1 MDRWPGAYPAT
12 PMSEPPTPA
21 LETTQPQQQQQQ
33 SQSHPQSAPNQA
45 LDRDQQARLPAQDQ
59 LTRENKVLDSS
70 IVKPHNAP
78 GVGLSNAEYH
88 RLQGRTLEDERQP
101 SVDEAVGGGTYVRE
115 NEYFKKTPKGLTES
129 ELEEQSQRKTHLPTE
144 SELEEQSQRQVG
156 KTRPLTE
163 SELEEQSQQR
173 RNVQHGHTGRTAWP
187 LSDVSVQHEQQPRK
201 LQQFVQDDR
210 AHDRKLDH
218 QQQQHTASKYGTD
231 HGHQDI
237 YESQDQPRRVE
248 QNLHESQ
255 HQRHETQQQAPQTHQ
270 YSAAGVQREV
280 REAQQQPRGAQ
291 QESHGIPQQSRSVQH
306 ESHEAGLGHGHQ
318 PSDLPVAYQQHA
330 RDVPQQAHAAQQ
342 QGQVLP
348 DRSRD
353 LHQQPQ
359 GVTGLSQSDQPSDP
373 PLAYRLRTAE
383 VPQHE
388 LRHES
393 RELSEQPRNDQ
404 PSSRNTHSA
413 TGSNKQSGTPP
424 YWGAL
429 PTAATGGIYNTVTG
443 HGSPRD
449 DHDQH
454 HNVSPK
460 NRTTEDTPA
469 DSTISSGITSVPR
482 GGVYNTVTGHGSSS
496 EPTHH
501 HQGDSSRSG
510 ARFIAGV
517 SNVDDSSIPPQ
528 SRNVQHTIGS
538 TGPVPGTTATSSST
552 AQEGQTHP
560 AVRSTYGETGTQRAF
575 PLTTS
580 DRDTHH
586 DEKPHSNAEKGLAA
600 GALAGAGVAA
610 YSYGT
615 HDNRDS
621 RDTRDAGA
629 TQGYLPSGNQRAT
642 QAQPTSHHTT
652 THTEQKRLSPDSGE
666 KHKERHGLFGLG
678 SKHDK
683 AEGRDPSHTATGH
696 GRDPVAAEQRTTYS
710 QPADIKDTHKEH
722 HGLFGKTGTHEKDE
736 HRGTHDNATVPGHP
750 SSSEHRVVAA
760 QSQAQP
766 FSPPNA
772 ELKENPKQ
780 HHGLL
785 GLVHHGNEEGRDS
798 RDIAPIPGT
807 HPAGVD
813 ARATQPQRISPSSAE
828 AKRTSLD
835 AKDDS
840 PKRKGSVLGGIFHRN
855 KDDKT
860 YEEPKHQHQ
869 HRRSDSLERRKL
881 HKDPPPSVVQAMRQ
895 STPPQK
901 TSIEE
906 ERHRQQYDERTQHG
920 HQGALATGAGVA
932 AGGIA
937 ASQLANRHAE
947 TQDSARQSN
956 FPETTSR
963 ATESGS
969 YQTLDSGTPFGVA
982 TGATGASHQS
992 HQTSHQSHQT
1002 HSTSHVSQDNYSRG
1016 VEDRHSGPYN
1026 ILADGTPSGIATS
1039 RAGGSPDTRN
1049 TSSVPYDS
1057 ATGSNQG
1064 GHKTDALAAGAGA
1077 AGLMAASRS
1086 NKESDYGSN
1095 RGVADAHSGTSATG
1109 QDSWRSNLPP
1119 TVATSGV
1126 MDISAAHGTTHDRQS
1141 PTSAT
1146 YVPSAT
1152 TRDTAGTYSTLESG
1166 TASGAAGAGGVTS
1179 NTAAN
1184 TTTHTAKDE
1193 SVPRTLRHTQDTGA
1207 SSDLPNPYNVLP
1219 SGTPSGVN
1227 IEYRRKSKE
1236 VERQH

>member
-21 LETTQPQQQQQQ
+21 LETTQPQQQQQ
-33 SQSHPQSAPNQA
+33 SQSHPQSAPNQE
-45 LDRDQQARLPAQDQ
+45 LDRDQQTKLPAQDQ
-59 LTRENKVLDSS
+59 LTRENKIHDS
-70 IVKPHNAP
+70 IVKPHTAP

-115 NEYFKKTPKGLTES
+115 NEYFNKTPRG
-129 ELEEQSQRKTHLPTE
+129 PTE
-144 SELEEQSQRQVG
+144 SELEEQSQ
-156 KTRPLTE
+156 
-163 SELEEQSQQR
+163 QQ

-187 LSDVSVQHEQQPRK
+187 LSDVSVQHEQQHPRK

-210 AHDRKLDH
+210 EHARKLGN
-218 QQQQHTASKYGTD
+218 QQQPHTASKYGTD

-237 YESQDQPRRVE
+237 YESQEQPRRVE

-255 HQRHETQQQAPQTHQ
+255 HQRHETQHQAPETHR
-270 YSAAGVQREV
+270 YSAVGVQRKV
-280 REAQQQPRGAQ
+280 REAQQQPHGAQ
-291 QESHGIPQQSRSVQH
+291 QEAHGIPQQSRSVQH
-306 ESHEAGLGHGHQ
+306 ESREAGLGHGHQ
-318 PSDLPVAYQQHA
+318 PSDLPVGYQQHA
-330 RDVPQQAHAAQQ
+330 RDVPQQAHTGQQ
-342 QGQVLP
+342 QGQALP

-359 GVTGLSQSDQPSDP
+359 GVAGLSQGQQPSDLP
-373 PLAYRLRTAE
+373 VAYQQRTAE

-404 PSSRNTHSA
+404 PSSRSTQSA
-413 TGSNKQSGTPP
+413 TDSNKQSSTPP
-424 YWGAL
+424 YWGVL
-429 PTAATGGIYNTVTG
+429 PTTATGGIYNTVTG

-449 DHDQH
+449 GHDQH
-454 HNVSPK
+454 HNVSPR
-460 NRTTEDTPA
+460 NRTTEDTA
-469 DSTISSGITSVPR
+469 AGSSISSGIASVPR
-482 GGVYNTVTGHGSSS
+482 GGVYNTVTGHGSSG
-496 EPTHH
+496 EPAHH
-501 HQGDSSRSG
+501 HQADSSRSG
-510 ARFIAGV
+510 APFIAGV
-517 SNVDDSSIPPQ
+517 SNVNDSSIPPQ
-528 SRNVQHTIGS
+528 SRSAQHTTGS
-538 TGPVPGTTATSSST
+538 TGPLSGTSATSSSST
-552 AQEGQTHP
+552 QEGQTRP
-560 AVRSTYGETGTQRAF
+560 AGRSTYGETGAQRAF

-580 DRDTHH
+580 DRDAHH
-586 DEKPHSNAEKGLAA
+586 EEKSHSNAQKGLAA

-615 HDNRDS
+615 HDSRDS
-621 RDTRDAGA
+621 RDTRDVGA
-629 TQGYLPSGNQRAT
+629 TQGYPSGANQRAT

-652 THTEQKRLSPDSGE
+652 THTEQKRSSPGSGE

-696 GRDPVAAEQRTTYS
+696 GRDPVATEQRTTYS
-710 QPADIKDTHKEH
+710 QPADTKDTHKEH
-722 HGLFGKTGTHEKDE
+722 HGLFGTSGKHDKDE

-760 QSQAQP
+760 QPQAQP

-772 ELKENPKQ
+772 ELKEKSKE

-813 ARATQPQRISPSSAE
+813 ARATQPQRISPSSSE
-828 AKRTSLD
+828 ANRTSLD
-835 AKDDS
+835 TKDDS

-860 YEEPKHQHQ
+860 YEEPKHQQQ
-869 HRRSDSLERRKL
+869 HRRSDSIERRKL

-901 TSIEE
+901 NSIEE
-906 ERHRQQYDERTQHG
+906 ERQRQQYDERTQHG

-932 AGGIA
+932 ASGIA

-947 TQDSARQSN
+947 TQDAARQPN
-956 FPETTSR
+956 APQTTSR

-969 YQTLDSGTPFGVA
+969 YQTLQSGTPSGVA
-982 TGATGASHQS
+982 TGAAGASHQS
-992 HQTSHQSHQT
+992 HQTHN
-1002 HSTSHVSQDNYSRG
+1002 TSHVPQDNYSRG
-1016 VEDRHSGPYN
+1016 AEDRHSGPYN
-1026 ILADGTPSGIATS
+1026 TLADVTPSGIATS

-1049 TSSVPYDS
+1049 TSSVPYDN
-1057 ATGSNQG
+1057 ATDSHQG
-1064 GHKTDALAAGAGA
+1064 GHKTKALAAGAGA
-1077 AGLMAASRS
+1077 AGLIAASRG
-1086 NKESDYGSN
+1086 NRESDYDNN
-1095 RGVADAHSGTSATG
+1095 RGLANDQSGTAATG
-1109 QDSWRSNLPP
+1109 QDSWSNLPP
-1119 TVATSGV
+1119 TVATSRATET
-1126 MDISAAHGTTHDRQS
+1126 SAAHGTTHDRHS

-1146 YVPSAT
+1146 YVPSNT
-1152 TRDTAGTYSTLESG
+1152 TRGTAGTYSTLESG
-1166 TASGAAGAGGVTS
+1166 TASGVAGAGAAGAAS
-1179 NTAAN
+1179 HNAPN
-1184 TTTHTAKDE
+1184 TTTHAKDE

-1227 IEYRRKSKE
+1227 IEYRRRSKE